1 MTLLDA
7 IVLGVVEGITE
18 YLPVS
23 STGHLILASRMLG
36 LVPAPSDA
44 GFAQAQRSVDAFNIA
59 IQGAAVLAVAG
70 LYWRRVTGMARAAV
84 ASLGVIRRGSNHR
97 LDAVLLRN
105 LIISFV
111 PAAAAGLVLDEAI
124 EARLFAPVPVIIA
137 LGLGGVVMIAVAPW
151 VRAQARLEAAGHG
164 ATGSTL
170 LAWQALVVG
179 LFQVLALWPGTSRS
193 MVTILGAMA
202 VGLRPRAAAE
212 YSFLLALPTLGAA
225 TLWKSKVLLEDGTIA
240 QLGGPAPVIA
250 GFLVSGAVA
259 ALSIA
264 WLVAYLSRGGFA
276 LFGWWRIGLACVV
289 AGGIW
294 SGWLTLAPADAA
306 AAAGP
311 AADAA
316 RHGPFQPA
324 AAIAAACPAP

>member
-18 YLPVS
+18 FLPVS
-23 STGHLILASRMLG
+23 STGHLILASRVLG
-36 LVPAPSDA
+36 LVPAPSEP
-44 GFAQAQRSVDAFNIA
+44 GFMQAQRSVDAFNIA

-70 LYWRRVTGMARAAV
+70 LYWRRVAGMARACV
-84 ASLGVIRRGSNHR
+84 SSLGVIRRGANHR
-97 LDAVLLRN
+97 LDVVLLRN
-105 LIISFV
+105 LVLSFL
-111 PAAAAGLVLDEAI
+111 PAAAAGLLLDEAI

-137 LGLGGVVMIAVAPW
+137 LALGGIAMLAVAPW

-170 LAWQALVVG
+170 LAWQALLVG
-179 LFQVLALWPGTSRS
+179 MFQVLALWPGTSRS

-225 TLWKSKVLLEDGTIA
+225 TLWKSKVLLEDGTIN
-240 QLGGPAPVIA
+240 QLGGPAPVIV

-259 ALSIA
+259 AVSIA
-264 WLVAYLSRGGFA
+264 WLVGYLSRGGFA

-289 AGGIW
+289 ALGIW
-294 SGWLTLAPADAA
+294 RGWLTLVPAEDAA
-306 AAAGP
+306 ALVVPAGTSP
-311 AADAA
+311 S
-316 RHGPFQPA
+316 A
-324 AAIAAACPAP
+324 AAAPAP